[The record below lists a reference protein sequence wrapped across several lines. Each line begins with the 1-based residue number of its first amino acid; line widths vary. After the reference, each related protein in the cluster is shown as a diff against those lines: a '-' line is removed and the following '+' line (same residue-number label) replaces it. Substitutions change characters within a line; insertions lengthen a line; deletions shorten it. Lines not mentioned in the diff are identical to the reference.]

1 MTVDPAKYLTRFG
14 FVIAALLEIGGAS
27 GGRVKNKDSICS
39 FFKVFSRRELKN
51 QTMCGWGAGE
61 LEKSLLNYLLVNK
74 GLYREGSPGCS

>member
-39 FFKVFSRRELKN
+39 FLSFFPEVNLKIKL
-51 QTMCGWGAGE
+51 CADGARG
-61 LEKSLLNYLLVNK
+61 N
-74 GLYREGSPGCS
+74 